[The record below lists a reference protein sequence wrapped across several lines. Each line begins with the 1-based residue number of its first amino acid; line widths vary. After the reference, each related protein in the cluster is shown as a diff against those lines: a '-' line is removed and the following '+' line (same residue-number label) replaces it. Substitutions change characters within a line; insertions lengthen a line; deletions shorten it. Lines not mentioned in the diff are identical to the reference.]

1 MCNYFFKYL
10 EHKENSKSVEI
21 YKSNEGDVFCF
32 NDLTILH
39 GRLAFT
45 AKKKMKEFFIN
56 LCGRKFNN
64 TFRINNMLKNF
75 NTA

>member
-32 NDLTILH
+32 KRFNYFARSTSIYCKE
-39 GRLAFT
+39 
-45 AKKKMKEFFIN
+45 KK
-56 LCGRKFNN
+56 
-64 TFRINNMLKNF
+64 
-75 NTA
+75 